1 MITRRDQDILNFIE
15 DFHAATTSQL
25 HRLFFQG
32 TSYRYGCKRLQYL
45 YEHGFLKRMR
55 STISN
60 EYAYYFK
67 KPSMLQQIHHDLIRA
82 ELYVNIKERYKL
94 LEWNNETPVAN
105 IRPDALAYIEYG
117 LPLMIEVHLSNK
129 FNFEK
134 YRQNF
139 IPLFGIAPR
148 IIIVTDKKINPPD
161 SRYRIVKTN
170 MQGVEKIL

>member
-1 MITRRDQDILNFIE
+1 MITQRDQDILNFLE

-25 HRLFFQG
+25 QRLFFNG
-32 TSYRYGCKRLQYL
+32 TSYRYSCKRLQYL
-45 YEHGFLKRMR
+45 YEQGFLKRMR

-94 LEWNNETPVAN
+94 LEWNNEMSVAN

-117 LPLMIEVHLSNK
+117 LPLMIEVHLSNR
-129 FNFEK
+129 FNFDK
-134 YRQNF
+134 YNQDF
-139 IPLFGIAPR
+139 IPLFGIQPR
-148 IIIVTDKKINPPD
+148 IIVVTDKKINIPD
-161 SRYRIVKTN
+161 RKYRIVKTD
-170 MQGVEKIL
+170 MQGIDKIM